1 MTWQRERVDR
11 RSIGPWSFELRGD
24 EFADIR
30 WNGRRVLRSVRAV
43 IRDRD
48 WDTVALGVDRAV
60 CTETSLTLHVRAREA
75 GVHWGGIVRAEV
87 RAGSLLVL
95 CDLETA
101 REFDTNRTGLVA
113 LLPPEAAGARLT
125 VGHGDG
131 TTSDAVLPSA
141 ISPHQPVLGISTL
154 RWQDEGTAIGLAFDG
169 DVFEMEDQRNWTDAS
184 FKVYSRPL
192 TLPFPYRLEAGER
205 VMQAITITA
214 DALTATVP
222 PAQSEHLE
230 LRPCGPFPTIGL
242 GAATAPGEA
251 PAAGPASDAPP
262 ATTLVELDLAWA
274 GWPRALSRAASAG
287 APLDVRIVLPADAGA
302 GDGAGDGAGSD
313 GFAGIRPDAAAALAD
328 VVAALAPHP
337 VARITAFEPTG
348 PARHIS
354 DAAAIG
360 LLRRALA
367 DGGREVPVV
376 GGSRAHFTEL
386 NRERHRLP
394 PDLAGIVFGVTPLFH
409 SRDTEQLVESLAM
422 QRLVARQAV
431 TAAGGTPVHIG
442 PITLRP
448 HFNDVATSAPPRPV
462 AADLTG
468 GYGTHLTDADDPR
481 QGAPE
486 LAAWTIASA
495 AALAVPGVASLTYFE
510 RWGPR
515 GIVTANGDA
524 LPVAAAIDALA
535 ALTGHDALGGGTADG
550 LVWAIATSTAT
561 GPCVLAANLDRR
573 HRRVELRV
581 AGRRARVN
589 LPAGAWRRVGLG
601 QER

>member
-1 MTWQRERVDR
+1 MTSTWARDGVDHHR
-11 RSIGPWSFELRGD
+11 IGPWEFEVRDD

-30 WNGRRVLRSVRAV
+30 WGGRCVLRSVRAV

-48 WDTVALGVDRAV
+48 WNTTALAVDRAV
-60 CTETSLTLHVRAREA
+60 CTETSLTLHVRSREDGA
-75 GVHWGGIVRAEV
+75 HWGGSVRAEA

-101 REFDTNRTGLVA
+101 RQVDTNRTGLVA
-113 LLPPEAAGARLT
+113 LIPPNAAGRRLT

-131 TTSDAVLPSA
+131 STSDAILPAA
-141 ISPHQPVLGISTL
+141 ISPHQPVADISTL
-154 RWQDEGTAIGLAFDG
+154 RWRDDGAAIGLAFDG

-192 TLPFPYRLEAGER
+192 SLPFPYRLEAGER

-214 DALTATVP
+214 DALAPASATADD
-222 PAQSEHLE
+222 ARIE
-230 LRPCGPFPTIGL
+230 LQPCGPLPAIGL
-242 GAATAPGEA
+242 GTSTAPD
-251 PAAGPASDAPP
+251 PAPP
-262 ATTLVELDLAWA
+262 TIAAPRDAAVATTLVELDLAWP
-274 GWPRALSRAASAG
+274 GWPRALARAASAG
-287 APLDVRIVLPADAGA
+287 APLDVRIVLPAEAPP
-302 GDGAGDGAGSD
+302 AGSPLPD
-313 GFAGIRPDAAAALAD
+313 VPDAASGAVLAD
-328 VVAALAPHP
+328 VVAALAPHR
-337 VARITAFEPTG
+337 VARITAFQPAG

-354 DAAAIG
+354 DAAALA

-367 DGGREVPVV
+367 DGGIDVPVV

-394 PDLAGIVFGVTPLFH
+394 PGLAGIVFSITPLFH

-431 TAAGGTPVHIG
+431 DIAGGVPVHVG

-448 HFNDVATSAPPRPV
+448 HVNDVATTPPPRPT
-462 AADLTG
+462 ASDLAG
-468 GYGTHLTDADDPR
+468 GYGTHLIDADDPR
-481 QGAPE
+481 QGARE

-515 GIVTANGDA
+515 GIVTARGDA
-524 LPVAAAIDALA
+524 LPVAAAIDAIT
-535 ALTGHDALGGGTADG
+535 ALSGREALSGGTADG
-550 LVWAIATSTAT
+550 LVWALSTETAA
-561 GPCVLAANLDRR
+561 GRCVLAANLDRR
-573 HRRVELRV
+573 DRRVELRIS
-581 AGRRARVN
+581 GRRTT
-589 LPAGAWRRVGLG
+589 LDLSAGAWRRVDLDE
-601 QER
+601 ER